1 MVLRSKEFWFQF
13 WFLAIIVAVPF
24 LAILLLSA
32 LVYNESGI
40 TPRQETTTHM
50 YIIRT
55 RVFTYIKASGTWPE
69 SLAQLPEVDGKGN
82 VNKDGWGADIIYLV
96 NSNGDVTLKSFG
108 GASRP
113 GAGSGNR
120 EIVESFATKDANGNW
135 RKGIGADY

>member
-1 MVLRSKEFWFQF
+1 MFLRSKEFWFQF
-13 WFLAIIVAVPF
+13 WICAMIVAVPF

-32 LVYNESGI
+32 LLYSESGI

-50 YIIRT
+50 SIIRN
-55 RVFTYIKASGTWPE
+55 RVFTYIKANGTWPE

-96 NSNGDVTLKSFG
+96 NSNGAVTLKSFG

-113 GAGSGNR
+113 GAGSANR
-120 EIVESFATKDANGNW
+120 EIVKSFPTKDANGNW
-135 RKGIGADY
+135 RNGLGADY